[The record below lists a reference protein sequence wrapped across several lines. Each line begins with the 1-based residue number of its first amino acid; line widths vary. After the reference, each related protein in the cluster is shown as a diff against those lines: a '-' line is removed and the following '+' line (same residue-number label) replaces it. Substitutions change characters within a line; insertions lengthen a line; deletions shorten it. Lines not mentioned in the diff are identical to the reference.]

1 MRRNI
6 LITGASSGLGAEMA
20 RQFAAKGHDLALT
33 ARRTERLEA
42 LRTEL
47 AERHPQITVVIHSL
61 DVTDHDQVFKVFRAA
76 KLEDRLPLAT
86 NLIVSNVPGPPVQLY
101 MAGARIEHIFPVGP
115 LTVGMGMNVTVFSYG
130 KFVDVGI
137 QTDPN
142 LVEDPWELLGEVT
155 DELAQL
161 VAATN

>member
-1 MRRNI
+1 
-6 LITGASSGLGAEMA
+6 
-20 RQFAAKGHDLALT
+20 
-33 ARRTERLEA
+33 
-42 LRTEL
+42 
-47 AERHPQITVVIHSL
+47 
-61 DVTDHDQVFKVFRAA
+61 
-76 KLEDRLPLAT
+76 
-86 NLIVSNVPGPPVQLY
+86 
-101 MAGARIEHIFPVGP
+101 
-115 LTVGMGMNVTVFSYG
+115 VFSYG